1 MKKDSTAAATAPAKT
16 ETEPATEEKQIFV
29 FIAIHPNFW
38 AKGKTPQN
46 AIFGLTKYA
55 GKKPDI
61 KTVGL
66 YMIQCKES
74 QYDEVFISEY
84 AEICYPNGATKTFFK
99 YEK

>member
-1 MKKDSTAAATAPAKT
+1 MKKNATAAAPAPATT
-16 ETEPATEEKQIFV
+16 ETATTEEKQIFV

-61 KTVGL
+61 KTVSL

-74 QYDEVFISEY
+74 QYDEVFVSEY
-84 AEICYPNGATKTFFK
+84 AEICYPSGATKTYFK